1 MNNSNWL
8 KNFTPDSDSLSRV
21 SDSELEKLQAEIYRL
36 WTEKIDLLS
45 PEQILAEFQRFFLD
59 YQPGREDSQLQKSL
73 DILVAANR
81 KDTFIYTLK
90 RCTYLLIYQWQKSKN
105 YPLIVNLV
113 DRLAIFNNNKS
124 LIASKNNSLYRR
136 KVIGWIINFTES
148 QDYEEMQFFSLK
160 YDKDRA
166 KHWSY
171 RYVYYLLIFQSINID
186 NPKEQRDAAKLMAR
200 NIKQE
205 FKFNLA
211 MYVSRSQMEIELNDN
226 DKNPTLLGK
235 EVLHFIKSIAAKQE
249 QFSYKNIANIFLKQ
263 TQNMSYIN
271 FKFALQKY
279 LVLGLEEKKIAENIQ
294 NKLLSEFKGIYQNKN
309 QEKIDKSLFLRTC
322 NKVFELFS
330 IDTDR
335 KPSDLFILLI
345 TQQSHFTLVL
355 ILLKVILISPN
366 SRIHLETK
374 IAEII
379 KYYMDSPEKQCKWLI
394 NFLEIF
400 NITFAI
406 YADQDVEYNLIKKK
420 SNKANAQAKDP
431 LDSYQIFLQYNNS
444 KTTR

>member
-36 WTEKIDLLS
+36 WSEKIDLLS

-105 YPLIVNLV
+105 YSLIVNLV
-113 DRLAIFNNNKS
+113 DRLVIFNNNKS
-124 LIASKNNSLYRR
+124 LIASRNNSLYRR

-148 QDYEEMQFFSLK
+148 KDYEEMIFFSLK
-160 YDKDRA
+160 YDKNRA

-211 MYVSRSQMEIELNDN
+211 MYVSRSQMEIELNEN

-249 QFSYKNIANIFLKQ
+249 QFSYRNIANIFLKQ

-279 LVLGLEEKKIAENIQ
+279 LVFGLEEKKIAENIQ
-294 NKLLSEFKGIYQNKN
+294 NKLLSEFSSLYQNKN
-309 QEKIDKSLFLRTC
+309 QEKIDNALFLRTC

-330 IDTDR
+330 IDSNR

-355 ILLKVILISPN
+355 ILLKLILISPN

-420 SNKANAQAKDP
+420 SNKANAQTKDP